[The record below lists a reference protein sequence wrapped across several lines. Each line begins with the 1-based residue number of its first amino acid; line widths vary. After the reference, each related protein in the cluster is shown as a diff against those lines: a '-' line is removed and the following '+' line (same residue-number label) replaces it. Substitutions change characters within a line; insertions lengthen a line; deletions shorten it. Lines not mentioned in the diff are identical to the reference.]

1 MPEILFSNLNL
12 APKDIFLASSA
23 ELADK
28 AADLSYDGIEFTT
41 VYSRAM
47 RDFKNGKNLTAIAAL
62 HESFPF
68 STDLDH
74 NRWKSIAKN
83 LGFACLMPRSTTS
96 GAACS
101 ADHMEEIQQAH
112 LEPLPVVVYPH
123 RRGDEEA
130 DLAKRDLFYEVSFQP
145 SAEVMEVWDV
155 TDGLDFLAAAKRRQF
170 TICVDTFHTIRRS
183 RKTGNPPIHWSGRSP
198 YAAAQ
203 DRISRI
209 HLSRYRN
216 DFATAD
222 PEAVE
227 QNNEEFD
234 VLLSEQRLTGELKD
248 MAAAIKAFG
257 ADVTAITLELPRNGV
272 VQALERR
279 GFTPN
284 PANIDGVFIDA
295 ADAARE
301 LLQ

>member
-28 AADLSYDGIEFTT
+28 ATDLGYDGIEFTT

-47 RDFKNGKNLTAIAAL
+47 RDFKNGKDLAALAAL

-68 STDLDH
+68 STELDIK
-74 NRWKSIAKN
+74 RWKSIAKN
-83 LGFACLMPRSTTS
+83 LGFACLMPPSTTN
-96 GAACS
+96 GAVCS
-101 ADHMEEIQQAH
+101 ADHMNEIQQAH
-112 LEPLPVVVYPH
+112 LEPLPVVAYPH

-145 SAEVMEVWDV
+145 SAEVMEMWGT

-170 TICVDTFHTIRRS
+170 TICVDTFHAIRRS
-183 RKTGNPPIHWSGRSP
+183 RRTGKPPIHWSGWLP

-203 DRISRI
+203 DSISRM
-209 HLSRYRN
+209 HLSGYRN
-216 DFATAD
+216 DFAAAD

-227 QNNEEFD
+227 QNNRELD

-257 ADVTAITLELPRNGV
+257 ANVTAITLELPRSGV
-272 VQALERR
+272 ARALVRR

-284 PANIDGVFIDA
+284 QANIDGVFIDA
-295 ADAARE
+295 ADAARK
-301 LLQ
+301 LFD